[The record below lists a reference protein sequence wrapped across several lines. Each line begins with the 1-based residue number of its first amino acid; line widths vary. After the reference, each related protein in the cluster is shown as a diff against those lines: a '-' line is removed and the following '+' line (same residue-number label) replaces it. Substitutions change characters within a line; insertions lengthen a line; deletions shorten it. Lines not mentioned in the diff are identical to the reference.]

1 MPSHYDALFRRP
13 FENVEVSADFARNY
27 LPAEYKGKVDF
38 ESAIIDPDTYIDEVL
53 RRNYTDLLYRFDKRE
68 GGGQLYV
75 YLLYDHKSSPDKWVS
90 IQLLRYIM
98 LIYRKELEQ
107 KPPPTILP
115 EVFPVVF
122 YHGTEEWTHSLQ
134 CADTIDAQRR
144 EHLPHFKPLLFD
156 LNRIDD
162 KQLRGSVQTV
172 VGLLSLKYI
181 KHRFTEGLVAYLLQ
195 ELHRLPRESNFLHE
209 FYMTLIKFKAEE
221 DLQRFLQM
229 AREMNYRDMEEDMM
243 TYGQR
248 LQEEGRAEGLE
259 KGLQE
264 GRGEGRIEALQDS
277 LKRLIKKKFGLE
289 TEESVKINQ
298 IKDSAKLEAALDE
311 ILTAETKQQ
320 VLEKLGL

>member
-53 RRNYTDLLYRFDKRE
+53 RRNYTDLLYKFDKRE
-68 GGGQLYV
+68 GTGSLYV

-90 IQLLRYIM
+90 VQLLRYIM
-98 LIYRKELEQ
+98 LIYRKELE
-107 KPPPTILP
+107 KKHPPTILP

-122 YHGTEEWTHSLQ
+122 YHGRQEWTHPLQ
-134 CADTIDAQRR
+134 CADLVDALSRA
-144 EHLPHFKPLLFD
+144 HVPHFEPLLFD

-162 KQLRGSVQTV
+162 KRLIGSVQTV

-181 KHRFTEGLVAYLLQ
+181 KHRFTEGLVSYLLQ
-195 ELHRLPRESNFLHE
+195 ELHRLPRESSFLHE
-209 FYMTLIKFKAEE
+209 FYLTLIKFKAEE
-221 DLQRFLQM
+221 ELQRFLQM
-229 AREMNYRDMEEDMM
+229 AREMNYREMEEDMM

-248 LQEEGRAEGLE
+248 LLKEGRAEGL
-259 KGLQE
+259 QE
-264 GRGEGRIEALQDS
+264 GRNEGRVEGLQDS
-277 LKRLIKKKFGLE
+277 LKRQLKKKFGLE